1 VRLTHLCLR
10 HRLSQ
15 ALAEVG
21 VWQQRA
27 RKLTDQASER
37 EERLKKSRADVIH
50 LEGVLRQAWQIF
62 SIHRKNR
69 PLPENLPSEAD
80 MADGLCLGDVPDRG
94 MRLHWGADDE
104 QMWRAIWGP
113 ASRPEQGDGDDA
125 ADRGGGAWQRGGS
138 RHRGRAGK
146 EKAGLKR
153 DGGPGVGRSKRGG
166 PGVEEGEISRGAQR
180 ASLDDLSP
188 TSAGSS
194 SDEPCGPPHP
204 HNEVEQT
211 ATRRV
216 QTTLQD
222 RARSVT
228 GEHGRAGADCGSE
241 GHELILADS
250 CRSPL
255 R

>member
-1 VRLTHLCLR
+1 MHLCLR

-21 VWQQRA
+21 VWQQRV
-27 RKLTDQASER
+27 RKLNDQASER

-69 PLPENLPSEAD
+69 PLPENAPSEAD
-80 MADGLCLGDVPDRG
+80 MANGLCLRDADRG
-94 MRLHWGADDE
+94 MRLHLGADDD

-113 ASRPEQGDGDDA
+113 ASRPEQGDGDNA
-125 ADRGGGAWQRGGS
+125 ADRSGWAWQRGGS

-146 EKAGLKR
+146 EKTGLRR
-153 DGGPGVGRSKRGG
+153 DGGPAVGKSKRGG
-166 PGVEEGEISRGAQR
+166 PGVDEGEILRGAQS

-194 SDEPCGPPHP
+194 SDEQCGHPHP
-204 HNEVEQT
+204 HNEVDQT
-211 ATRRV
+211 TTRRA
-216 QTTLQD
+216 QPTLQD
-222 RARSVT
+222 RAKSVA
-228 GEHGRAGADCGSE
+228 GERGRAGAAGGIA